1 MREIVAERDVVETI
15 RKVIVNCIRDNK
27 CEGTQI
33 WLSDEV
39 VQKIKELQ
47 IYGTSKFP
55 YEGYTMAAFKLKS
68 GEPMEITYSR
78 EKSLAIK
85 NWHNNWSNM
94 NIIKFVYFP
103 NSEEYFFFGAT
114 KENILVIK

>member
-1 MREIVAERDVVETI
+1 MREILAGKKVAETI
-15 RKVIVNCIRDNK
+15 WQLISNCIRDNK

-47 IYGTSKFP
+47 IYGTSNFP
-55 YEGYTMAAFKLKS
+55 YEGYTMAALKFKS
-68 GEPMEITYSR
+68 GEPMEITYNK
-78 EKSLAIK
+78 EKSVAIK

>member
-1 MREIVAERDVVETI
+1 MREIVAETNVVETI
-15 RKVIVNCIRDNK
+15 RKLIVNRIRDNN

-47 IYGTSKFP
+47 IYGTINFP
-55 YEGYTMAAFKLKS
+55 YEGYTMAALNFKS

-78 EKSLAIK
+78 EKSVAIK
-85 NWHNNWSNM
+85 NWHNTWSNL
-94 NIIKFVYFP
+94 NAGKICVLPKQRRIFL
-103 NSEEYFFFGAT
+103 SLERQGG
-114 KENILVIK
+114 IS

>member
-15 RKVIVNCIRDNK
+15 RKVIVNCIRYNK

-47 IYGTSKFP
+47 IYGTSNFP

-68 GEPMEITYSR
+68 GEPCI
-78 EKSLAIK
+78 SLYK
-85 NWHNNWSNM
+85 R
-94 NIIKFVYFP
+94 
-103 NSEEYFFFGAT
+103 
-114 KENILVIK
+114 LR

>member
-1 MREIVAERDVVETI
+1 MREILAGKKVAETI
-15 RKVIVNCIRDNK
+15 WQLISNCIRDNN

-47 IYGTSKFP
+47 IYGTINFP

-68 GEPMEITYSR
+68 GEPCI
-78 EKSLAIK
+78 SLYK
-85 NWHNNWSNM
+85 R
-94 NIIKFVYFP
+94 
-103 NSEEYFFFGAT
+103 
-114 KENILVIK
+114 LR

>member
-1 MREIVAERDVVETI
+1 MREVLAEANVVETM
-15 RKVIVNCIRDNK
+15 RKVIVECIRDNN

-47 IYGTSKFP
+47 IYGTINFP
-55 YEGYTMAAFKLKS
+55 YEGYTMAALNFKS

-78 EKSLAIK
+78 EKSVAIK

-94 NIIKFVYFP
+94 NAIKFVYFP

>member
-1 MREIVAERDVVETI
+1 MREILAGKKVAETI
-15 RKVIVNCIRDNK
+15 WQLISNCIRDNK

-47 IYGTSKFP
+47 IYGTSNFP
-55 YEGYTMAAFKLKS
+55 YEEYTMAALKFKS
-68 GEPMEITYSR
+68 GEPMEITYNK
-78 EKSLAIK
+78 EKSVAIK

-94 NIIKFVYFP
+94 NVIKFVYFP